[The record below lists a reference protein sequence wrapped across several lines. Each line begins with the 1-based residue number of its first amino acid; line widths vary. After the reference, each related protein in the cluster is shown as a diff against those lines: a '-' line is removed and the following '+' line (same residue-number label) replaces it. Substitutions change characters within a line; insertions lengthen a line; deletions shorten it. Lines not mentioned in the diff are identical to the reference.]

1 MPSKLL
7 IAIPNYGNNAPGL
20 FLDSM
25 VRLMT
30 HLARKFGPGEIDY
43 MRVGLMYI
51 DIARNM
57 IWDEARKRQ
66 TDALLC
72 LDDDMTF
79 TPQTFEAVW
88 NTPGDVV
95 SGLYFQRRQ
104 PPTAPCMYQR
114 MPNGHHSAVMAYPKD
129 AVIDV
134 DAVGFGFVLIRKP
147 VIDALEHPFTT
158 RTAKGEDIAFCE
170 NAKAAGFSVKVNTAA
185 KVGHILTV
193 PLIIE
198 ESNAGPE
205 FG

>member
-43 MRVGLMYI
+43 MRIGLMYI

-66 TDALLC
+66 TEALLC

-95 SGLYFQRRQ
+95 SGL
-104 PPTAPCMYQR
+104 
-114 MPNGHHSAVMAYPKD
+114 
-129 AVIDV
+129 
-134 DAVGFGFVLIRKP
+134 
-147 VIDALEHPFTT
+147 
-158 RTAKGEDIAFCE
+158 
-170 NAKAAGFSVKVNTAA
+170 
-185 KVGHILTV
+185 
-193 PLIIE
+193 
-198 ESNAGPE
+198 
-205 FG
+205 